1 LGGRLGIKS
10 ERNGPYLLIRGF
22 IRLLN
27 YEVTREELL
36 KAEGMKIV
44 WGEELWARSCQESRI
59 RISGK
64 VSLYSL
70 STKWS

>member
-36 KAEGMKIV
+36 KAEGMKIA
-44 WGEELWARSCQESRI
+44 WGKSY
-59 RISGK
+59 G
-64 VSLYSL
+64 
-70 STKWS
+70 